1 MRLNKTNSVHLIKGI
16 KMSKFN
22 SFFEKLGS
30 DAKLQEEYKQD
41 PQGVMQANG
50 LNDDEIQAVM
60 SGDDNKLKS
69 LSGGKNIKGYMVVFI
84 NDK

>member
-1 MRLNKTNSVHLIKGI
+1 
-16 KMSKFN
+16 MSKFN

-30 DAKLQEEYKQD
+30 DAKLLEEYKQD

-50 LNDDEIQAVM
+50 LNDDEIEAVM

-69 LSGGKNIKGYMVVFI
+69 LSGDKSVKSYMVVYV
-84 NDK
+84 NKK